1 MMRALIG
8 GALLLLAVA
17 TPSGAQVTPA
27 TSETPAAVDVAR
39 LAAARPVIDRIWPL
53 GTYRKMM
60 DGMAGG
66 VMDAILTQSF
76 GMKAKDIAGMSGD
89 PKAAAAAGEETVG
102 DLAAKADPAFRERMK
117 ITVDVMMREMAALMT
132 TVEPQVR
139 DALARSYARR
149 FTVDQLSDL
158 TRFFATPTGAAYAE
172 QSMLI
177 YADPEMI
184 GAMQSFTPL
193 MLKTMP
199 DIMKKVEAATA
210 HLPPPPKR
218 PQP

>member
-1 MMRALIG
+1 MRGVFGA
-8 GALLLLAVA
+8 ALLLFTCAVPSEAQPGPSSA
-17 TPSGAQVTPA
+17 T
-27 TSETPAAVDVAR
+27 TPAAVDGAR
-39 LAAARPVIDRIWPL
+39 IAAARPVIDRIWPL

-89 PKAAAAAGEETVG
+89 PKAAAAAGDETVG
-102 DLAAKADPAFRERMK
+102 DLAAKADPAFRERMQ
-117 ITVDVMMREMAALMT
+117 ITMDVMMREMAGLMSA
-132 TVEPQVR
+132 VEPQVR

-149 FTVDQLSDL
+149 FTVDQLTDL
-158 TRFFATPTGAAYAE
+158 ARFFATPTGAAYAE
-172 QSMLI
+172 QSMLV

-193 MLKTMP
+193 MLKAMP
-199 DIMKKVEAATA
+199 DIMKKVEAATS